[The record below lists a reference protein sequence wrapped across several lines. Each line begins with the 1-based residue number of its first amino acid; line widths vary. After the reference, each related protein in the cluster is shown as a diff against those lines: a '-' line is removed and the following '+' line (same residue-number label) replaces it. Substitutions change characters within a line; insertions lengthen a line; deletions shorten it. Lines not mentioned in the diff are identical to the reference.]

1 MKAIV
6 YHKYGTPDALELTEV
21 DKPIPKDDE
30 VLIKVHAVSINDW
43 DSGLLNGDFIN
54 RMLNGLR
61 KPKRKIL
68 GSDIAGR
75 IDSIGKN
82 ITQFKPGDEV
92 YGDLS
97 GRWGGFAEYVCAQE
111 KTLALKPSTMSF
123 EEAAAIPQAAMLAV
137 QGLIDKGK
145 IKQGQKLLINGAGGG
160 VGTFGIQIA
169 KLYGVEATGVDSAS
183 KLDML
188 RSMGFDHV
196 IDYTKEDFT
205 KKGKC
210 YDLILDVKTN
220 RSMFDYARALC
231 PNGAYVTVGGSI
243 GRLIQSLLLAPL
255 IRIIQKKHLH
265 IVALKTNKDL
275 AYMSD
280 LFKAGKIKCV
290 IDGPYR
296 LDEVP
301 EAFRLFNKA
310 GHKGKIVIT
319 IK

>member
-1 MKAIV
+1 
-6 YHKYGTPDALELTEV
+6 
-21 DKPIPKDDE
+21 
-30 VLIKVHAVSINDW
+30 
-43 DSGLLNGDFIN
+43 
-54 RMLNGLR
+54 
-61 KPKRKIL
+61 
-68 GSDIAGR
+68 
-75 IDSIGKN
+75 
-82 ITQFKPGDEV
+82 
-92 YGDLS
+92 
-97 GRWGGFAEYVCAQE
+97 
-111 KTLALKPSTMSF
+111 
-123 EEAAAIPQAAMLAV
+123 
-137 QGLIDKGK
+137 
-145 IKQGQKLLINGAGGG
+145 
-160 VGTFGIQIA
+160 
-169 KLYGVEATGVDSAS
+169 
-183 KLDML
+183 
-188 RSMGFDHV
+188 
-196 IDYTKEDFT
+196 
-205 KKGKC
+205 
-210 YDLILDVKTN
+210 
-220 RSMFDYARALC
+220 MFDYARALC